1 MRKRVLTLW
10 DGKVFLALVVLMGC
24 ILAGITS
31 YQHVYMKTPDYAV
44 SQVIRAARDGDMETF
59 SRHVDEGAL
68 SGQFFDALVSHTSDS
83 TDESF
88 C

>member
-24 ILAGITS
+24 ILAGIAS

-44 SQVIRAARDGDMETF
+44 SQVIRAARDEIWKP
-59 SRHVDEGAL
+59 SA
-68 SGQFFDALVSHTSDS
+68 ATSMKGP
-83 TDESF
+83 
-88 C
+88 